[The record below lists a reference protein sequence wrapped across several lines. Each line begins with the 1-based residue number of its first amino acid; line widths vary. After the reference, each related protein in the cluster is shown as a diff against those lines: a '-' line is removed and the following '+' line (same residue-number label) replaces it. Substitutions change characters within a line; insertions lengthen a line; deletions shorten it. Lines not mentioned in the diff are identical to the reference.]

1 MPNSWGKCYI
11 YSRNFRY
18 IPFKSGRKQG
28 FSLILQMFIVMVE
41 GLVNAIRKNKK
52 QVQGL
57 KRWRFLPLLA
67 DDTITIL
74 KKKKNTSESKDDL
87 VELKRELH
95 RFARCKINSQKSI
108 AFLHVTN
115 NQVKN
120 AM

>member
-67 DDTITIL
+67 DDTITYL
-74 KKKKNTSESKDDL
+74 KKKTKKNHL
-87 VELKRELH
+87 RIKR
-95 RFARCKINSQKSI
+95 RSSGIKKRVA
-108 AFLHVTN
+108 
-115 NQVKN
+115 
-120 AM
+120 

>member
-1 MPNSWGKCYI
+1 M
-11 YSRNFRY
+11 
-18 IPFKSGRKQG
+18 
-28 FSLILQMFIVMVE
+28 
-41 GLVNAIRKNKK
+41 NAIRKNKK

-74 KKKKNTSESKDDL
+74 KKKTKKKNTSESKDDL

-115 NQVKN
+115 NQVKH